1 MLALAAPAWR
11 RWLKQPKNTNRK
23 YQMKRLAIAPH
34 RLYFFLG
41 AVAVLS
47 LFFWWWLSLN
57 TAYAA
62 HNSVTAIPLH
72 GILMPLGIFPLFILG
87 FTFTAGPRWLAVNAS
102 DKYFLPTGI
111 LYFTGIV
118 LVIFG
123 SNGAARLVSAGFGL
137 MLLAWMAATLRWASL
152 VRLSSITDKNHPSVL
167 LAAMCAGVLA
177 LLAAMLWSAGYSP
190 AWFYARQLAFFCFL
204 LPIFLTVCHRM
215 LPFFSGTVLKPY
227 VAWKPYGLLWFWLA
241 GCVLLALAG
250 VLNWRM
256 AEAVVASAL
265 AISFAVTS
273 WRWGLRASFAN
284 RLLAMLHMSFAWLSI
299 VFALQAASAFG
310 LNMGS
315 ASLHALGLGFMATM
329 LVAFVSRVSFG
340 HSGRP
345 LVVSNTLWVLYLAL
359 HLAAAMRVLAS
370 VLFIPALLSYSA
382 TVWLLLLGSWVVM
395 MLPIYLKER
404 ADGQAG

>member
-1 MLALAAPAWR
+1 
-11 RWLKQPKNTNRK
+11 
-23 YQMKRLAIAPH
+23 MKRLAIAPH

-62 HNSVTAIPLH
+62 HNSITAIPLH

-152 VRLSSITDKNHPSVL
+152 VRLSTITDKKHPSVL

-177 LLAAMLWSAGYSP
+177 LLAAVAWSAGYSP
-190 AWFYARQLAFFCFL
+190 AWFYARQLAFYCFL

-215 LPFFSGTVLKPY
+215 LPFFSGSVLKPY

-241 GCVLLALAG
+241 GCIFIALAG
-250 VLNWRM
+250 ILNWRA
-256 AEAVVASAL
+256 AEAVLASSM
-265 AISFAVTS
+265 AISFAFTS

>member
-1 MLALAAPAWR
+1 
-11 RWLKQPKNTNRK
+11 
-23 YQMKRLAIAPH
+23 MKRLAIAPH

-57 TAYAA
+57 TPYAA
-62 HNSVTAIPLH
+62 HQSITAIPLH

-111 LYFTGIV
+111 AYFSGIV
-118 LVIFG
+118 LIIFG
-123 SNGAARLVSAGFGL
+123 SNGETNLVTAGFGL
-137 MLLAWMAATLRWASL
+137 MLLAWLGATWRWASL
-152 VRLSSITDKNHPSVL
+152 VRQSSIADKNHPGVL
-167 LAAMCAGVLA
+167 LAAMCGGVLA
-177 LLAAMLWSAGYSP
+177 LLAALVWSAGYSP
-190 AWFYARQLAFFCFL
+190 AWFLARQLAFFCFL
-204 LPIFLTVCHRM
+204 LPVFLTVCHRM
-215 LPFFSGTVLKPY
+215 LPFFSSTVLKPY
-227 VAWKPYGLLWFWLA
+227 MAWKPYGLLWFWLA
-241 GCVLLALAG
+241 GCAVLALAG

-256 AEAVVASAL
+256 VEAVVASSMAV
-265 AISFAVTS
+265 SFAYTS
-273 WRWGLRASFAN
+273 WRWGLRASFVN
-284 RLLAMLHMSFAWLSI
+284 RLLAMLHLSFAWLSI

-310 LNMGS
+310 VVIGS

-345 LVVSNTLWVLYLAL
+345 LVVSNVLWVLYLAL

-370 VLFIPALLSYSA
+370 VLFMQALISYSA
-382 TVWLLLLGSWVVM
+382 TAWLLLLGTWVIM
-395 MLPIYLKER
+395 MLPIYLKAR

>member
-1 MLALAAPAWR
+1 
-11 RWLKQPKNTNRK
+11 
-23 YQMKRLAIAPH
+23 MKRLAIAPH

-57 TAYAA
+57 TSYAA
-62 HNSVTAIPLH
+62 HQSINAIPLH

-87 FTFTAGPRWLAVNAS
+87 FTFTAGPRWLSVNAS

-111 LYFTGIV
+111 AYFTGIV

-123 SNGAARLVSAGFGL
+123 SNSETLLVTAGFGL
-137 MLLAWMAATLRWASL
+137 MLLAWLGATWRWASL

-167 LAAMCAGVLA
+167 LAAMCGGVLA
-177 LLAAMLWSAGYSP
+177 LLAALAWSAGYSP
-190 AWFYARQLAFFCFL
+190 AWFFARQLAFFCFL

-241 GCVLLALAG
+241 GCASVALAG
-250 VLNWRM
+250 LLNWRIAEGVIASSM
-256 AEAVVASAL
+256 AA
-265 AISFAVTS
+265 SFAVTS

-284 RLLAMLHMSFAWLSI
+284 RLLAMLHMSFAWLAV
-299 VFALQAASAFG
+299 VFALHAASAFG
-310 LNMGS
+310 LAMGS

-345 LVVSNTLWVLYLAL
+345 LVVSNTLWVLYLGL

-370 VLFIPALLSYSA
+370 ILHMPTLISYSA
-382 TVWLLLLGSWVVM
+382 TVWLLLLGTWVIM
-395 MLPIYLKER
+395 MLPIYLKAR

>member
-1 MLALAAPAWR
+1 
-11 RWLKQPKNTNRK
+11 
-23 YQMKRLAIAPH
+23 MKRLAIAPH

-41 AVAVLS
+41 ALAVLS

-57 TAYAA
+57 TPYAA
-62 HNSVTAIPLH
+62 HQSISAIPLH

-102 DKYFLPTGI
+102 DRYFLPTGI
-111 LYFTGIV
+111 AYFSGIV
-118 LVIFG
+118 LIISG
-123 SNGAARLVSAGFGL
+123 SNGATVLVTAGFGL
-137 MLLAWMAATLRWASL
+137 MLSAWLGATWRWASL
-152 VRLSSITDKNHPSVL
+152 VRQSSITDKNHPSVL
-167 LAAMCAGVLA
+167 LAAMCGGVLA
-177 LLAAMLWSAGYSP
+177 LLAALAWSAGYSP
-190 AWFYARQLAFFCFL
+190 AWFVARQLAFYCFL
-204 LPIFLTVCHRM
+204 LPVFLTVCHRM
-215 LPFFSGTVLKPY
+215 LPFFSSTVLKPY

-241 GCVLLALAG
+241 GCVALALAG

-256 AEAVVASAL
+256 AEAVIASAM
-265 AISFAVTS
+265 AASFAVTS

-284 RLLAMLHMSFAWLSI
+284 RLLAMLHMSFAWLTM

-310 LNMGS
+310 VALGS

-345 LVVSNTLWVLYLAL
+345 LVVSNTLWTLYLAL

-370 VLFIPALLSYSA
+370 VLFIPALISYSA
-382 TVWLLLLGSWVVM
+382 TAWLLLLGSWVIM